1 MKRLIDVL
9 QAATDYLAARGV
21 DHARLTME
29 QLMSHVLH
37 CPRLQLYMRFETLL
51 TEPELEALRQGLK
64 RLAAGE
70 PLQYVV
76 GDTGFMGHTFKVDR
90 RALIPRPDT
99 EPLVERVLASDALW
113 LRDAPA
119 LVEVGTGSGC
129 IVISLALAR
138 PGSYV
143 GIDAHAEA
151 LELALENATRLKVA
165 DRIQFREGDLLAGLA
180 AGSADAV
187 VANLPYIRTAD
198 VQTLPR
204 HILGH
209 EPLTALDGGV
219 DGLDLIRRLIVEAS
233 PVLRPGGW
241 LFLEIG
247 CDQALAVRALL
258 EAGGY
263 SGVTVCPDLGG
274 RDRVVSARR
283 PER

>member
-21 DHARLTME
+21 EHARLAME
-29 QLMSHVLH
+29 QLMSHVLR
-37 CPRLQLYMRFETLL
+37 CPRLQLYMRFETTL
-51 TEPELEALRQGLK
+51 TEPELDALRQGVK

-76 GDTGFMGHTFKVDR
+76 GDTGFMGHVFKTDR

-99 EPLVERVLASDALW
+99 EPLVETVLACDALW
-113 LRDAPA
+113 QRDTPSI
-119 LVEVGTGSGC
+119 VDVGTGSGC

-138 PGSYV
+138 PGAYTAV
-143 GIDAHAEA
+143 DLDAEA
-151 LELALENATRLKVA
+151 LALARENAERLQA
-165 DRIQFREGDLLAGLA
+165 AGRIRFQEGDLLSGLT

-187 VANLPYIRTAD
+187 VANLPYIRTEDMQA
-198 VQTLPR
+198 LPR
-204 HILGH
+204 HIRGH
-209 EPLTALDGGV
+209 EPLGALEGGT
-219 DGLDLIRRLIVEAS
+219 DGLCLIRRLIDEAK

-247 CDQALAVRALL
+247 CDQGPAARGLL

-263 SGVTVCPDLGG
+263 VEAAVRPDLGG
-274 RDRVVSARR
+274 RDRVASGRR
-283 PER
+283 PG